1 MTISAAALLAGRNLA
16 GFFFPVNVTRY
27 NSSVIRCTR
36 KHSSFERWQKTLSS
50 LFLIKNAKGHSDFA
64 VVINAA
70 ADRFFFAIFRIM
82 QRQKNA
88 RFPDTNTQYTI
99 AWV

>member
-70 ADRFFFAIFRIM
+70 ADRFFSPYLELCSDRSMHVFLTQIH
-82 QRQKNA
+82 
-88 RFPDTNTQYTI
+88 NTQ
-99 AWV
+99 